1 MRIGILTLPLHTNYG
16 GILQAYALQTILEI
30 MGHQVVVFNKK
41 IKYSL
46 SLWRLPLSFT
56 KRIIKKYIIGR
67 KDTRIFAELYQKR
80 DFPIIAQH
88 TQYFINQYINTYKVD
103 SFSTLKEVD
112 FDALVVGSD
121 QVWRFKYFVSMFG
134 EGIENAFL
142 LFAKDWRTRKIAYAA
157 SFGVDIWEL
166 SKKQTRECK
175 ELIKKFD
182 FISVREDSAV
192 DLCKRYLGV
201 DNVEHVLDPTL
212 LLKKEDY
219 IDLVLQENEPVSGGN
234 LFYYLLD
241 KNEQKMSAVEKTA
254 QFLNLNPFT
263 VMPIDNRSRNI
274 EDRVYPTVT
283 KWLRGFMDA
292 KFVVTDSFHGVVFSI
307 LFNIPFVVI
316 SNETRGSARFLSVLK
331 MFSLENRLINNS
343 DDLNKISSSPINW
356 DFVNNVHEQLKEKS
370 YNLLNSNLIPQ

>member
-46 SLWRLPLSFT
+46 PLWILPLLFT

-112 FDALVVGSD
+112 FDAIVVGSD

-157 SFGVDIWEL
+157 SFGVDIWKL

-241 KNEQKMSAVEKTA
+241 KDEQKMSAVEKTA

-263 VMPIDNRSRNI
+263 VMPINNRSRNI
-274 EDRVYPTVT
+274 ENRVYPTVT